1 MCYILNYNN
10 LLLIEHLLIPNKNI
24 NLTTD
29 YDQKNIILAQNNIF
43 RCFIEKNSKSI
54 HLKKNIH
61 ANLVINS

>member
-54 HLKKNIH
+54 H
-61 ANLVINS
+61 